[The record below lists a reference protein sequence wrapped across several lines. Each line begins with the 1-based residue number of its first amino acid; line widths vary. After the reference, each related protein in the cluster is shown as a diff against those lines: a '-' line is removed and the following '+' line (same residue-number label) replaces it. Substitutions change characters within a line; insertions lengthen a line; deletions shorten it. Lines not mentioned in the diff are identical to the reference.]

1 MVWAER
7 LRRYTEDFLDDRR
20 LLWKDTLLSSLS
32 AGLNLQSIS
41 LWITIP
47 YTLFVA
53 VLVPVYWVRYGPT
66 NLLWFSDMALIGTVA
81 ALWLE
86 SSFLVSMM
94 TTGVLLFDVVWSS
107 LFFYRLIQ
115 GGGTE
120 GFVGYMFDPQ
130 FSIFIR
136 ALSLFHIMLPIIQLW
151 AVRKLGYDIQ
161 AWKYQ
166 VVFGW
171 IVLPLTYAV
180 SGPKEN
186 INWVYG
192 VKEVP
197 QKWLPPALHV
207 AVLMVLYPTLVCFP
221 THRILK
227 TFFPVTR

>member
-1 MVWAER
+1 MH
-7 LRRYTEDFLDDRR
+7 
-20 LLWKDTLLSSLS
+20 
-32 AGLNLQSIS
+32 SIS

-53 VLVPVYWVRYGPT
+53 VLVPVYWVRYGLT
-66 NLLWFSDMALIGTVA
+66 NFLWFSDMALIGTLA

-94 TTGVLLFDVVWSS
+94 TTGFLLFDVVWSS

-115 GGGTE
+115 GGRTG
-120 GFVGYMFDPQ
+120 GSVGYMFDPQ
-130 FSIFIR
+130 YSIFIR
-136 ALSLFHIMLPIIQLW
+136 ALSLFHIILPIIQLW
-151 AVRKLGYDIQ
+151 AIGKLGYDIQ

-166 VVFGW
+166 VVLGW
-171 IVLPLTYAV
+171 IVFPLSYAV
-180 SGPKEN
+180 SSPKEN

-197 QKWLPPALHV
+197 QKWLPAPLYV
-207 AVLMVLYPTLVCFP
+207 AALMVLYPILVCYP

-227 TFFPVTR
+227 TFFAVTW

>member
-1 MVWAER
+1 LE
-7 LRRYTEDFLDDRR
+7 
-20 LLWKDTLLSSLS
+20 
-32 AGLNLQSIS
+32 SIS
-41 LWITIP
+41 LWIKIP

-66 NLLWFSDMALIGTVA
+66 NFLWFSDIALIGTLA

-86 SSFLVSMM
+86 SRFLISMM
-94 TTGVLLFDVVWSS
+94 ATGVLLFDVVWSV

-115 GGGTE
+115 GGRPV

-130 FSIFIR
+130 ISIFIR

-151 AVRKLGYDIQ
+151 TLSQLGYDVH

-166 VVFGW
+166 VVLGW

-180 SGPKEN
+180 SGPKQN

-197 QKWLPPALHV
+197 QKWLPARLYV

-227 TFFPVTR
+227 SFFAVAR

>member
-1 MVWAER
+1 MV
-7 LRRYTEDFLDDRR
+7 
-20 LLWKDTLLSSLS
+20 
-32 AGLNLQSIS
+32 
-41 LWITIP
+41 
-47 YTLFVA
+47 

-66 NLLWFSDMALIGTVA
+66 NFLWFSDIALIGTLA

-86 SSFLVSMM
+86 SRFLVSMM
-94 TTGVLLFDVVWSS
+94 TTAVLLFDVVWTL
-107 LFFYRLIQ
+107 LFSYRLTQ
-115 GGGTE
+115 GGRAV

-130 FSIFIR
+130 ISIFVR
-136 ALSLFHIMLPIIQLW
+136 ALSLFHLMLPIIQLW
-151 AVRKLGYDIQ
+151 TLGKLGYDIQ

-197 QKWLPPALHV
+197 QKWLPATLYL

-227 TFFPVTR
+227 TFFAVTW

>member
-1 MVWAER
+1 M
-7 LRRYTEDFLDDRR
+7 
-20 LLWKDTLLSSLS
+20 
-32 AGLNLQSIS
+32 
-41 LWITIP
+41 
-47 YTLFVA
+47 A

-66 NLLWFSDMALIGTVA
+66 NFLWFSDLALIGTLA

-86 SSFLVSMM
+86 SPFLVSMM
-94 TTGVLLFDVVWSS
+94 TTGVLLFDVVWSF
-107 LFFYRLIQ
+107 LFFFRLIQ
-115 GGGTE
+115 GGKAR

-130 FSIFIR
+130 ISFFIR
-136 ALSLFHIMLPIIQLW
+136 ALSLFHLMLPIIQLW
-151 AVRKLGYDIQ
+151 TLGKLGYDIQ

-166 VVFGW
+166 VVLGW

-192 VKEVP
+192 AKEVP
-197 QKWLPPALHV
+197 QTWLPATLYV

-221 THRILK
+221 AHRILK

>member
-1 MVWAER
+1 M
-7 LRRYTEDFLDDRR
+7 
-20 LLWKDTLLSSLS
+20 
-32 AGLNLQSIS
+32 QSIS

-66 NLLWFSDMALIGTVA
+66 NLLWFSDMALIVTLA

-94 TTGVLLFDVVWSS
+94 TTGVLLFDVVWSF

-115 GGGTE
+115 GGRTV
-120 GFVGYMFDPQ
+120 GFLGYMFDPQ
-130 FSIFIR
+130 YSIFIR
-136 ALSLFHIMLPIIQLW
+136 ALSLFHIMLPIVQLW
-151 AVRKLGYDIQ
+151 AIGKLGYDIQ

-166 VVFGW
+166 VVLGW

-192 VKEVP
+192 LKEVP
-197 QKWLPPALHV
+197 QKWLPAPLYV
-207 AVLMVLYPTLVCFP
+207 AALMVLYSTLACYP

-227 TFFPVTR
+227 TFFAVTW